1 MALFMIE
8 RTFAEALGE
17 GSAED
22 AAKLAEVNTELGVD
36 WVQSFLTADRTR
48 TYCLYESPSAD
59 LMREHASR
67 LGFPIDSII
76 EVSRAIE

>member
-17 GSAED
+17 GSAEEG
-22 AAKLAEVNTELGVD
+22 AKLAEVNTELGVE
-36 WVQSFLTADRTR
+36 WVQTFLTADRTR
-48 TYCLYESPSAD
+48 TYCLYESPTAD
-59 LMREHASR
+59 LLKEHASR

-76 EVSRAIE
+76 QVSTLVE